1 MPKII
6 ISYRRADT
14 QDIAMRIRDGLKR
27 RYGTK
32 SVFTDIDSIPLG
44 KDFLQYINDEI
55 ASADALLAVVG
66 PRWLRTKR
74 EDKPNLHDET
84 DYVRLEI
91 EAALNQKIKVVPI
104 LVGRAKMPRAAE
116 MPESIGAF
124 VKLNAAE
131 VNSGVNFE
139 NDLNRLI
146 ASLEEHFTS
155 LRPGDANEQTEAT
168 PETPVKSFSDRLT
181 HEEPFMG
188 LIAPI
193 KTVHRRIPVLGF
205 AIGASV
211 IAALAA
217 LVMGFF
223 GHARA
228 SLVVFCGMMIAMALV
243 FACTQLMSH
252 RSPVIARLS
261 GAAIWIISLVFI
273 SFLALTATAAGLK
286 WPSLWAEALGYEVED
301 SICSNPLA
309 TQEAY
314 SCDAGGD
321 WVVVGIDLDDSD
333 NVTLL
338 IRDSPKGAPL
348 HRIGPNSTDLLAE
361 QCDADWCHV
370 KCDSVV
376 GWSRQKYLKPRS
388 SQLRSVTGLDPAGT
402 GFAIRTGPHRT
413 CPTRGSLQS
422 GRNVVLHG
430 CEPNPSDRA
439 EWCRITYNRISGWL
453 PQSNLELS
461 K

>member
-1 MPKII
+1 
-6 ISYRRADT
+6 
-14 QDIAMRIRDGLKR
+14 MRIRDVLKK

-32 SVFTDIDSIPLG
+32 SVFTDIDSIPVG
-44 KDFLQYINDEI
+44 QDFLQYINDEI
-55 ASADALLAVVG
+55 AGADALLAVVG

-74 EDKPNLHDET
+74 EDKSNLHDEA

-91 EAALNQKIKVVPI
+91 EAALNQKIKVAPV
-104 LVGRAKMPRAAE
+104 LVGGAKMPRAAE
-116 MPESIGAF
+116 MPESIRAF
-124 VKLNAAE
+124 VKLNAAQ
-131 VNSGVNFE
+131 VDSGVNFE

-146 ASLEEHFTS
+146 GSLEEHFTL
-155 LRPGDANEQTEAT
+155 LRPADGNEQTEAI
-168 PETPVKSFSDRLT
+168 PETPIESFSDGLR
-181 HEEPFMG
+181 HGQPFMG
-188 LIAPI
+188 RIAPL
-193 KTVHRRIPVLGF
+193 KTVHREIPILGF
-205 AIGASV
+205 AIGVSV

-228 SLVVFCGMMIAMALV
+228 SLVVFCSMMIAMALV
-243 FACTQLMSH
+243 FICSQLMLH
-252 RSPVIARLS
+252 RNRVIARIGLAS
-261 GAAIWIISLVFI
+261 IWAVSLIFI

-286 WPSLWAEALGYEVED
+286 WPSLWAEALGYEVQD
-301 SICSNPLA
+301 RICSSPLA

-321 WVVVGIDLDDSD
+321 WVVVGIGLDDSD

-348 HRIGPNSTDLLAE
+348 HRIGPNSTDLVAE

-388 SQLRSVTGLDPAGT
+388 AQLRSVTGLDPSGT
-402 GFAIRTGPHRT
+402 GVVIRTGPHRT
-413 CPTRGSLQS
+413 CPTRGSPLQS

-430 CEPNPSDRA
+430 CEPNPADRT